1 MAKFTHV
8 VHVNLNTSDEQ
19 RYADKDTDNEI
30 YFDMNM
36 IYLHIRVEIQNIPV
50 LDNIFVPVHFAEI
63 DRCFSILKNVLI

>member
-8 VHVNLNTSDEQ
+8 VHVNLNTSYEQ
-19 RYADKDTDNEI
+19 RDTDNEI
-30 YFDMNM
+30 YFDMDM

-50 LDNIFVPVHFAEI
+50 PVLDNIFVPVHFAEV